1 MSIAHIYCI
10 VETVN
15 FPVFPFS
22 FVFIVLKYNK
32 KCVRVSINCLEYC
45 CCPRNPY
52 WNLGLLHCSLKLK
65 MRVIEVPFYFVIVL
79 FSVDG
84 TTRLCWKT
92 QHFVWCLVEEG
103 WDRTGWEP
111 IFSFEN
117 KHGMTILNTFGNNG
131 FWPLWFHDIG
141 CCIAATLICL
151 LEKGRIGMKNF
162 FEYSN
167 LVVWSF

>member
-79 FSVDG
+79 FFCRWDYKVMLKNS
-84 TTRLCWKT
+84 T
-92 QHFVWCLVEEG
+92 FCLVPRGRRLGSYRLGTHFLIWKQTRYDHIEHFRKQWLLAIVISWHWLLYRCHTCMSVGKREN
-103 WDRTGWEP
+103 WDEKFLW
-111 IFSFEN
+111 
-117 KHGMTILNTFGNNG
+117 IL
-131 FWPLWFHDIG
+131 
-141 CCIAATLICL
+141 
-151 LEKGRIGMKNF
+151 
-162 FEYSN
+162 
-167 LVVWSF
+167 